1 MLILTAVQNLVHNWT
16 IMERLF
22 RAASSEETFEHKNSL
37 GGHIYTWNVYVYISL
52 HTLQYYWHQRIRVG
66 DLPLNTT
73 IDTAL

>member
-22 RAASSEETFEHKNSL
+22 RAASSEETFENMNSL
-37 GGHIYTWNVYVYISL
+37 GVHIYTRNVYVYISL

>member
-37 GGHIYTWNVYVYISL
+37 GVHIYTWNVYVYISL

-66 DLPLNTT
+66 DLLLNTT